1 LVRRRLLIA
10 AAGLAV
16 ATPAFAADAPAV
28 SARAGDGAG
37 PARVPTPVA
46 LGGGAYL
53 LQGSGGEPDADNL
66 GRIGNTGFIVG
77 DTGVLVIDVGTSAR
91 HGEAIL
97 AAIASVTDKPVRLA
111 LVTHVRQ
118 EFVFG
123 AAAFRRRG
131 IPIRMH
137 RRAAQL
143 MAARCEGC
151 LKTLRKLLGE
161 PEMDGSTMFEPDAV
175 FDDAFAI
182 DGNEGIG
189 RRVRV
194 LYFGHSS
201 GPGDI
206 AVFDERSGVLFG
218 GGLVDVDRIPDVQD
232 GRLPEWHDALRALGR
247 EPVRRVVGGHG
258 PAAPAAAIAAADR
271 YLDRL
276 ETRVRAL
283 LAADTPLS
291 EVADRSDLPE
301 YAAFD
306 AYDTIH
312 RRNASVLFVRLEYDV
327 LFGKPASGV
336 PR

>member
-1 LVRRRLLIA
+1 MSVRRRLLIT

-16 ATPAFAADAPAV
+16 AAPAFAADDPA
-28 SARAGDGAG
+28 SLLRAGDAAG
-37 PARVPTPVA
+37 PAPVPTPIA

-77 DTGVLVIDVGTSAR
+77 DSGVLVIDVGTSAR

-111 LVTHVRQ
+111 LITHVRQ

-131 IPIRMH
+131 IPLRMH
-137 RRAAQL
+137 RRATQL

-161 PEMDGSTMFEPDAV
+161 PEMAGSTMFEPDAV
-175 FDDAFAI
+175 FD
-182 DGNEGIG
+182 EGFVFDNIG

-194 LYFGHSS
+194 LHFGHSS

-232 GRLPEWHDALRALGR
+232 GRLPAWRDALRLLAR
-247 EPVRRVVGGHG
+247 EPVKRVVGGHG
-258 PAAPAAAIAAADR
+258 PAAPASAITATDR

>member
-1 LVRRRLLIA
+1 MLIA
-10 AAGLAV
+10 AAGLV
-16 ATPAFAADAPAV
+16 AGAHAWSGEPVRTSDAAPRV
-28 SARAGDGAG
+28 SLV
-37 PARVPTPVA
+37 VPIP

-53 LQGSGGEPDADNL
+53 LQGSGGEPDGQNL
-66 GRIGNTGFIVG
+66 GRIGNAGFIVG
-77 DTGVLVIDVGTSAR
+77 DSGVLVIDVGTSAR

-161 PEMDGSTMFEPDAV
+161 PEMEGSTMFEPDAV
-175 FDDAFAI
+175 FDDGFVV
-182 DGNEGIG
+182 DGIG

-194 LYFGHSS
+194 MYFGHSS

-206 AVFDERSGVLFG
+206 AVLDERSGVLFG

-232 GRLPEWHDALRALGR
+232 GRLPEWRDALRALGR

-258 PAAPAAAIAAADR
+258 PTAPASAIAAADR

-301 YAAFD
+301 YAGFD

-312 RRNASVLFVRLEYDV
+312 RRNASVLFVRLEYEV
-327 LFGKPASGV
+327 LFGKAASGV
-336 PR
+336 HR

>member
-1 LVRRRLLIA
+1 MLARRRLLIA
-10 AAGLAV
+10 AAGLG
-16 ATPAFAADAPAV
+16 AAAPALAAEAPTA
-28 SARAGDGAG
+28 SARAGDAAL
-37 PARVPTPVA
+37 PALVPTP

-66 GRIGNTGFIVG
+66 GRIGNAGFIVG
-77 DTGVLVIDVGTSAR
+77 DSGVLVIDVGTSAR

-97 AAIASVTDKPVRLA
+97 ASIASVTNKPVRLA
-111 LVTHVRQ
+111 LITHVRQ

-161 PEMDGSTMFEPDAV
+161 PEMEGTAMFEPDAM
-175 FDDAFAI
+175 FDDGFVVSGI
-182 DGNEGIG
+182 D

-194 LYFGHSS
+194 LHFGHSS

-206 AVFDERSGVLFG
+206 AVFDEPSGVLFC
-218 GGLVDVDRIPDVQD
+218 GGLMDVDRIPDVQD
-232 GRLPEWHDALRALGR
+232 GQLPAWREALRALGR

-258 PAAPAAAIAAADR
+258 PAATAVAIAATDR

-301 YAAFD
+301 YASFD

-327 LFGKPASGV
+327 LFGQPASGV

>member
-1 LVRRRLLIA
+1 MLARRWLLIA
-10 AAGLAV
+10 AAGLGLA
-16 ATPAFAADAPAV
+16 APALAADAPAASV
-28 SARAGDGAG
+28 RAGDAAS
-37 PARVPTPVA
+37 PALAPIA
-46 LGGGAYL
+46 LGGGAYM
-53 LQGSGGEPDADNL
+53 LQGGGGEPDADNL
-66 GRIGNTGFIVG
+66 GRIGNVGFIVG

-123 AAAFRRRG
+123 ASAFRRRG

-161 PEMDGSTMFEPDAV
+161 PEMQGSTMFEPDAV
-175 FDDAFAI
+175 FDDGFVV
-182 DGNEGIG
+182 DGIG

-206 AVFDERSGVLFG
+206 AVFDEPSGVLFG

-232 GRLPEWHDALRALGR
+232 GRLPAWHDALRALGR

-258 PAAPAAAIAAADR
+258 PAAPAAAIAATDR

-283 LAADTPLS
+283 LVADTPLS

-327 LFGKPASGV
+327 LFGQPASGV
-336 PR
+336 HR